1 MSQETRAA
9 VLRAIDTWCD
19 LMAKRV
25 EATVLYN
32 IADGAAPHLP
42 ADPPE
47 GAAINAALDAHEA
60 DILRRTGVSDERM
73 YKAVKDVLIL
83 NGVAAD
89 MAWDGYTIIDEAVA
103 DIVRESEQV
112 AQQLAEALREYETW
126 EAALILEAK
135 CWADGLPMFTQP
147 MYDYFMAIQSSR
159 NRALALYEQ
168 HSASRTEGVR

>member
-9 VLRAIDTWCD
+9 VYDAISDWAEVNLAGKAAGWFSD
-19 LMAKRV
+19 YPKLEAKAWGRMQ
-25 EATVLYN
+25 
-32 IADGAAPHLP
+32 
-42 ADPPE
+42 
-47 GAAINAALDAHEA
+47 AALDAHEA